1 MYALKTNG
9 VISGYTRWPNN
20 QTSEKVDEKSKEWL
34 DYLKP
39 SKAEQI
45 AELEAMQTKRYDRA
59 AILGDEYAI
68 KMLKSIEVKINLLRK
83 S

>member
-1 MYALKTNG
+1 MYAVRTDG
-9 VISGYTRWPNN
+9 VITGYTKWPND

-45 AELEAMQTKRYDRA
+45 AELEGMTTERWKRT
-59 AILGDEYAI
+59 AILGDEYATDMI
-68 KMLKSIEVKINLLRK
+68 KDIEAKINLLRE